1 MIWIALVL
9 CTSILIAQII
19 DDAHGDQNKVM
30 DVKRLTLA
38 AVIQSLLMW
47 WPFQLYPWRSL
58 SMMFGFH
65 FMFFDYI
72 IAYVLYRNKITE
84 SKAAKNWF
92 SYLGSGPIDMLW
104 KHWHPGWRLASRL
117 AVFVIALAIFFFLTI

>member
-1 MIWIALVL
+1 MIWIGLVL

-19 DDAHGDQNKVM
+19 DDAFGDKNKVT
-30 DVKRLTLA
+30 DVKRLTVA

-47 WPFQLYPWRSL
+47 WLMKFYPWRSL

-72 IAYVLYRNKITE
+72 IAYVLYKNTITE
-84 SKAAKNWF
+84 SEEAKHWF
-92 SYLGSGPIDMLW
+92 SYLGSNPIDMLW
-104 KHWHPGWRLASRL
+104 KHWHPGWRLASRV
-117 AVFVIALAIFFFLTI
+117 AVFLIALTIYFLL